1 MINKKEK
8 IIIDNHT
15 RAIVKLSDYVGQIVD
30 YLSAKDENFK
40 IEEGKLLDE
49 KKDD

>member
-8 IIIDNHT
+8 QMIDNHT
-15 RAIVKLSDYVGQIVD
+15 RAIIQLSDYVGQIVD
-30 YLSAKDENFK
+30 YLSFQDKKFM
-40 IEEGKLLDE
+40 IVEGKLLDE